1 MLPGQ
6 RASLGHIHAYFRSGR
21 EVPSAHGLGRPTLGF
36 FVIGIFLRP

>member
-6 RASLGHIHAYFRSGR
+6 RASLGHIHAGR

-36 FVIGIFLRP
+36 FVIGIFLWP